1 MMSARTL
8 FYATGVTL
16 LALLAGCERPP
27 VASVQRGYRGTAMV
41 EVYNPRTLAA
51 QAPVNKVPADTPYV
65 ADDAAGP
72 KAGQVY
78 QNVKVVGDI
87 GVGEFTRLMVS
98 MTAWVSPEQGCTY
111 CHAGNNFA
119 SDDKYTKVVARRMLE
134 MTRHINSDWK
144 THVAETGVTCYTCHR
159 GQPVPA
165 NVWFT
170 SPEQKQARGAVG
182 NKAGQ
187 NTPAPSVAYASLP
200 YDPFTPFLL
209 QANDIRQIGKTPLQT
224 GNRHSIKQTEHT
236 YGLMMHM
243 SDSLGVNCTYC
254 HNTRSFSTWDM
265 STPQRATAWYGIR
278 LARDLNNNYMA
289 PLAPVFP
296 ANRLG
301 PTGDVA
307 KTNCGTC
314 HQGAFK
320 PLYGASMLKDHPS
333 LSGKPAAV
341 APAGSALPATVSTAD
356 GATLFF
362 GVGSSTI
369 AGDAMSGMQAL
380 IDSLKANP
388 GVKVGISGYHSAAGD
403 LAQNQEL
410 AKNRAM
416 AVRDTLRSA
425 GIAEERFSLQKPV
438 SAEAN
443 LVGED
448 PKARRVEVN
457 VQK

>member
-1 MMSARTL
+1 MISNRSAL
-8 FYATGVTL
+8 CVFGVL
-16 LALLAGCERPP
+16 LTVFIGGCERPP
-27 VASVQRGYRGTAMV
+27 IDTVQRGYRGTAMV
-41 EVYNPRTLAA
+41 EVYNPRTLASQA
-51 QAPVNKVPADTPYV
+51 AINQAPADGPAIPSDPS
-65 ADDAAGP
+65 GP

-78 QNVKVVGDI
+78 QNVKVVGDL
-87 GVGEFTRLMVS
+87 GVAEFTRLMVS
-98 MTAWVSPEQGCTY
+98 ITSWVSPQEGCTY

-119 SDDKYTKVVARRMLE
+119 SDDKYTKVVARKMLE

-144 THVAETGVTCYTCHR
+144 THVAQTGVTCYTCHR
-159 GQPVPA
+159 GQPVPSQ
-165 NVWFT
+165 VWFKV
-170 SPEQKQARGAVG
+170 PDQRQALSMVG

-187 NTPAPSVAYASLP
+187 NTPSTAVAMSSLP
-200 YDPFTPFLL
+200 YDPFTTFLS
-209 QANDIRQIGKTPLQT
+209 QSNEIRGVGKTALQT
-224 GNRHSIKQTEHT
+224 GNRSSIKQTEHT

-254 HNTRSFSTWDM
+254 HNSRSFSTWDL

-278 LARDLNNNYMA
+278 LARDLNNNYLE
-289 PLAPVFP
+289 PLTPVFP

-301 PTGDVA
+301 PEGDVA
-307 KTNCGTC
+307 KLNCGTC

-320 PLYGASMLKDHPS
+320 PLYGANMLKDHPA
-333 LSGKPAAV
+333 LAGKPAV
-341 APAGSALPATVSTAD
+341 STSSSALPATMSTAD

-369 AGDAMSGMQAL
+369 AGDAAAGMQNL

-388 GVKVGISGYHSAAGD
+388 GVKVGIAGYHSAAGD

-425 GIAEERFSLQKPV
+425 GVAEDRFMLQKPV
-438 SAEAN
+438 TAEAN
-443 LVGED
+443 LAGED
-448 PKARRVEVN
+448 PKARRVEVM

>member
-1 MMSARTL
+1 MMSSRTFIYASCGLL
-8 FYATGVTL
+8 FSF
-16 LALLAGCERPP
+16 LAGCERPP
-27 VASVQRGYRGTAMV
+27 IDTVQRGYRGTAMV
-41 EVYNPRTLAA
+41 EVYNPRMLAT
-51 QAPVNKVPADTPYV
+51 QASLNSVPADTPYSPGSP
-65 ADDAAGP
+65 DEP
-72 KAGQVY
+72 KAGKVY
-78 QNVKVVGDI
+78 QNVKVLGDL
-87 GVGEFTRLMVS
+87 GVGEFSRLMVS

-119 SDDKYTKVVARRMLE
+119 TDDKYTKVVARRMLE
-134 MTRHINSDWK
+134 MTQHINKDWK
-144 THVAETGVTCYTCHR
+144 THVADTGVTCYTCHR

-165 NVWFT
+165 QVWFT
-170 SPEQKQARGAVG
+170 APEQKQARGMVG
-182 NKAGQ
+182 SKAGQ
-187 NTPAPSVAYASLP
+187 NTPAPSVAYSSLP

-209 QANDIRQIGKTPLQT
+209 QASDIRQIGKTPLQT

-278 LARDLNNNYMA
+278 LTRDLNNDYMK
-289 PLAPVFP
+289 PLTPVFP

-301 PTGDVA
+301 ETGDVA
-307 KTNCGTC
+307 KVNCGTC

-333 LSGKPAAV
+333 LSGKSAGAAV
-341 APAGSALPATVSTAD
+341 AGALPATVSTAD
-356 GATLFF
+356 GATLYF

-369 AGDAMSGMQAL
+369 AGDAVSGMRAL
-380 IDSLKANP
+380 IDALKANP
-388 GVKVGISGYHSAAGD
+388 GVAVSISGYHSASGD
-403 LAQNQEL
+403 LTQNQEL

-416 AVRDTLRSA
+416 AVRDSLKSA
-425 GIAEERFSLQKPV
+425 GVADDRFNLQKPV

-443 LVGED
+443 LSGED
-448 PKARRVEVN
+448 PNARRVEVL
-457 VQK
+457 VKK